1 MKAGGVCAAR
11 NAKPLN
17 AKPLR
22 VGVLKGARASGE
34 VKGGWGSWGSRRV
47 CGRAMG
53 LWGVVGSVGV
63 LISGLVGSMGLSRV
77 YHGSAAGYRPTPPPG
92 STRSYA
98 GLLRV

>member
-1 MKAGGVCAAR
+1 
-11 NAKPLN
+11 
-17 AKPLR
+17 
-22 VGVLKGARASGE
+22 
-34 VKGGWGSWGSRRV
+34 
-47 CGRAMG
+47 MG

-98 GLLRV
+98 GLLGVYVGV